1 MQVGLALF
9 QERLDKME
17 LKKYKLADIA
27 KIEISGV
34 DKKTIEGE
42 TPVRLCNFV
51 DVYYNWAITK
61 DKAKRFMIASAKQSE
76 IDRFSIGKGMVAI
89 TKDSETKYDI
99 GVATY
104 IADNF
109 DNVVLGYH
117 CALITPNPTIV
128 DGKYL
133 NAFMHTQYI
142 QKYFENNASGSGQR
156 YTLSNDTIGNI
167 PVLLLSIEKQQ
178 TIGKVLADIDRKIEL
193 NKQINDN
200 LEAMAKQLYDYWFV
214 QFDFPNEEGKPYK
227 SSGGAMVWNEKLK
240 REIPQGWNNGVL
252 SDVANIMMGQSPD
265 GSSYNEDGEGIIF
278 YQGSTDFG
286 LRFPDIRQYT
296 TLPSRYANKGDI
308 LMSVRAPV
316 GALNIANN
324 DCCIGRGLSAL
335 SSKIGSMTHL
345 YYLMN
350 DFRLKFE
357 GMNSAGTTFGSITK
371 DELFSLPVVI
381 PTKSV
386 ISEFE
391 QVCEPIFDKQMIIG
405 EEINAL
411 TKLRDELLPLLMNGQ
426 ATVNYHL
433 SASFLS
439 SLILYRDQYKFCP
452 MKETIIQTVLDG
464 MRAVLTEKQLELLT
478 DVTRKALSECE
489 ITPKLAEEEQR
500 NKENAELLGA
510 FISSKKVEG
519 CSDKTIHYY
528 KSSIEKLI
536 ATVKKNVCDI
546 STNDIRCYLAEQQ
559 EQRGLSKVTIDNL
572 RRIYSSFFSWLEDE
586 DYITKSPVRRIH
598 KVRTDALV
606 KEVLTDENI
615 EVLRDSCQE
624 LRDIA
629 MIDLLLSTG
638 MRVGE
643 LVKINREDI
652 DFQERQCVVFGKGN
666 KEREVYFNART
677 KIHLKKYLEQ
687 RTDTNPALFV
697 SLHEPHTRLTISGV
711 EVRLRQLGKRVNLNK
726 VHPHKF
732 RRTLAT
738 MAIDKGMPIE
748 QVQKMLGH
756 VKIDTTLH
764 YAMVNQA
771 NVKAAHRKFLN

>member
-391 QVCEPIFDKQMIIG
+391 QVCEQIFDKQMIIG

-433 SASFLS
+433 S
-439 SLILYRDQYKFCP
+439 D
-452 MKETIIQTVLDG
+452 D
-464 MRAVLTEKQLELLT
+464 
-478 DVTRKALSECE
+478 
-489 ITPKLAEEEQR
+489 
-500 NKENAELLGA
+500 
-510 FISSKKVEG
+510 
-519 CSDKTIHYY
+519 
-528 KSSIEKLI
+528 
-536 ATVKKNVCDI
+536 
-546 STNDIRCYLAEQQ
+546 
-559 EQRGLSKVTIDNL
+559 
-572 RRIYSSFFSWLEDE
+572 
-586 DYITKSPVRRIH
+586 
-598 KVRTDALV
+598 
-606 KEVLTDENI
+606 
-615 EVLRDSCQE
+615 
-624 LRDIA
+624 
-629 MIDLLLSTG
+629 
-638 MRVGE
+638 
-643 LVKINREDI
+643 
-652 DFQERQCVVFGKGN
+652 
-666 KEREVYFNART
+666 
-677 KIHLKKYLEQ
+677 
-687 RTDTNPALFV
+687 
-697 SLHEPHTRLTISGV
+697 
-711 EVRLRQLGKRVNLNK
+711 
-726 VHPHKF
+726 
-732 RRTLAT
+732 
-738 MAIDKGMPIE
+738 
-748 QVQKMLGH
+748 
-756 VKIDTTLH
+756 
-764 YAMVNQA
+764 
-771 NVKAAHRKFLN
+771 